1 MSGILWDKRIIFH
14 SVFQNVGKYI
24 YIYQV
29 FINTWEL
36 GDSQSCMT
44 VKILDKFKKE
54 CVNRMLTF

>member
-36 GDSQSCMT
+36 GDSQSCTT